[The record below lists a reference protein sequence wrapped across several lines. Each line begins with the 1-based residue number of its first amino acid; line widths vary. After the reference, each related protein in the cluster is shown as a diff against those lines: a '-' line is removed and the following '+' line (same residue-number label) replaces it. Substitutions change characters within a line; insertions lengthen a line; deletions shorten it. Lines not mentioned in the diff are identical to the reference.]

1 MSSIFPLFEFAD
13 AATESENPA
22 PPEASCAV
30 QMSNEEYHQRPE
42 MGSSVVKRALVH
54 PGRIDAPSGI
64 HPMAAAYG
72 NRIHTAVIE
81 PEEIHRRYCVSPNPD
96 DYPDALRTAS
106 DLRGALKAGGVKGYS
121 GKKTAELVDMV
132 RESGMGALLWSDVL
146 SRHGSESQ
154 GKTFVSAED
163 WSEMYRVADA
173 VADHSIVKDQGI
185 FKDGIGEA
193 SFFADVTYT
202 DPKISDR
209 SWAMK
214 ARPDWL
220 QMGRRVSDLKTWS
233 GGESVESFYRAANRY
248 HYDLSAALYLD
259 VLREH
264 GHDSDV
270 FQWVIVDKST
280 AKTGGRVI
288 VHVVKMSPRFIEQG
302 REKLAVALRRIHQW
316 ERSREEY
323 QRESEVEHV
332 AEPPAYGWRG
342 CGK

>member
-1 MSSIFPLFEFAD
+1 MSSALSLFDISDQARG
-13 AATESENPA
+13 SEKPA
-22 PPEASCAV
+22 PREAWCDV
-30 QMSNEEYHQRPE
+30 QMGSEEYHQRPE
-42 MGSSVVKRALVH
+42 MGSSVVKRALIH

-64 HPMAAAYG
+64 HPKAAEYG

-81 PEEIHRRYCVSPNPD
+81 PEEIDRLYCVSPNPD
-96 DYPDALRTAS
+96 EYPDALRTSA
-106 DLRGALKAGGVKGYS
+106 DLRDALKSAGVKGYS
-121 GKKTAELVDMV
+121 GKKSAELVEMV
-132 RESGMGALLWSDVL
+132 RESVPGALLWADVL
-146 SRHGSESQ
+146 SRHGSESK

-173 VADHSIVKDQGI
+173 VADHSVIRDQGI
-185 FKDGIGEA
+185 FSDGIGEA
-193 SFFADVTYT
+193 SFFADVTCS
-202 DPKISDR
+202 KISGR

-220 QMGRRVSDLKTWS
+220 QMGRRVSDLKTWA
-233 GGESVESFYRAANRY
+233 GGEGVESFYRAADRY

-288 VHVVKMSPRFIEQG
+288 VHVVKMSPRFIERG
-302 REKLAVALRRIHQW
+302 RAKLALALRRIHQW
-316 ERSREEY
+316 QSSPVDYLREE
-323 QRESEVEHV
+323 EVEHE
-332 AEPPAYGWRG
+332 AEPPRYGWSG
-342 CGK
+342 GAKL